1 MEAVNLSDYDFIM
14 SGDSKLKKEDQ
25 TIWVLRVLDYEQDAW
40 LENKLANGLAESSA
54 IIFVLSMGLKNVK
67 NFNLNGKPV
76 KIDRVKDGKDVE
88 KLPGDVL
95 PLSTS
100 FLSLIPK
107 IGRGELSLQIRYGV
121 SLGADELKNS

>member
-40 LENKLANGLAESSA
+40 LENKLSNGLSESNA
-54 IIFVLSMGLKNVK
+54 IIYVLSMGLKNVK
-67 NFNLNGKPV
+67 KFWLKDAP
-76 KIDRVKDGKDVE
+76 ITLERVKDGKDVE
-88 KLPGDVL
+88 KLPGGVL
-95 PLSTS
+95 PLTS
-100 FLSLIPK
+100 KFLSLIPK

-121 SLGADELKNS
+121 TLGAEDSKNS